1 MVGPHMEAKN
11 GKGQPDGPGV
21 AGAQEFRSQDSGFA
35 GAAGAQESRTQELQ
49 ELRILLQ
56 TQKRIA
62 NSGTFSPIQ
71 AAYLDFLAGPQA
83 YLLQLLNS

>member
-21 AGAQEFRSQDSGFA
+21 AGAQE
-35 GAAGAQESRTQELQ
+35 SRTQELP

-71 AAYLDFLAGPQA
+71 AAYLDFSAGPQA

>member
-21 AGAQEFRSQDSGFA
+21 AGAQEFRSQDSG
-35 GAAGAQESRTQELQ
+35 AAGAQESRTQELQ

-62 NSGTFSPIQ
+62 NTGTFSPIQ
-71 AAYLDFLAGPQA
+71 AAYLDFSAGPQA